1 MKTNENNFEEDI
13 AVDEYIDLNEID
25 RLGRL
30 RIWRPLRDL
39 PADGDDFEPR
49 GVNTR
54 WDWVRA

>member
-1 MKTNENNFEEDI
+1 MKTNENNFE
-13 AVDEYIDLNEID
+13 DEYIDVNEID

-30 RIWRPLRDL
+30 RIWRAIRDL

-54 WDWVRA
+54 WDWLRA